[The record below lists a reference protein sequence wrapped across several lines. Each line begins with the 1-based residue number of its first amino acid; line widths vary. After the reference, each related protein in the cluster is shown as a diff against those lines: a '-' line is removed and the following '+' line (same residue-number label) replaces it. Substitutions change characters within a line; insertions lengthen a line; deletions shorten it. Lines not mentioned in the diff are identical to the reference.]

1 MSSQHLAVGISLF
14 FALVSGTA
22 QAAPVSHGVIH
33 FRGSIVE
40 ATCTTGDGAG
50 ATLALSGCPQFVPA
64 SNVSAQGVEPVRTV
78 SALDHSVVKVKM
90 VTETRDG
97 RYFDRQY
104 NLSDAAGKP
113 LRSGA
118 YLVTL
123 SYPCPDD
130 VVAMS
135 KVRLAGACCHEL
147 FASAWRFNA
156 G

>member
-1 MSSQHLAVGISLF
+1 MSSQGLAVGISLF
-14 FALVSGTA
+14 FALVSGSG
-22 QAAPVSHGVIH
+22 QAATTVAQGVIQFH
-33 FRGSIVE
+33 GSIVE

-123 SYPCPDD
+123 SYP
-130 VVAMS
+130 
-135 KVRLAGACCHEL
+135 
-147 FASAWRFNA
+147 
-156 G
+156 

>member
-1 MSSQHLAVGISLF
+1 MSSQRLAVGISLF

-78 SALDHSVVKVKM
+78 SALDHSVVKVKI

-123 SYPCPDD
+123 SYP
-130 VVAMS
+130 
-135 KVRLAGACCHEL
+135 
-147 FASAWRFNA
+147 
-156 G
+156 